1 LLIKSQ
7 PNSEKEGEAIEL
19 AVQCVGKAKDESLIE
34 YLIGD
39 HDGMPKVD
47 YYFFFVYSK

>member
-7 PNSEKEGEAIEL
+7 PNSEKEAEAIEL
-19 AVQCVGKAKDESLIE
+19 AVQCVGKAKDESLTHLLIE

-39 HDGMPKVD
+39 HDGMPKVN
-47 YYFFFVYSK
+47 Y